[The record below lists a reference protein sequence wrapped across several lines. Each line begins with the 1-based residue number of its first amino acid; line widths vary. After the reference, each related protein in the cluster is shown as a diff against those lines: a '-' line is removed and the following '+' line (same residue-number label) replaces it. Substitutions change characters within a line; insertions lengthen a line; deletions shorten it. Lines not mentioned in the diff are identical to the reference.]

1 VDKLTDQGTMPRRET
16 PKYDLNGDLAW
27 YVLRV
32 EDSRK
37 VLSDDGGSS
46 VEFRVRCY
54 PESDPGRY
62 PPRTQDKEVTS
73 WEAVSVLHSA
83 SAHWDIVQFYSKH
96 RDAFGKQE
104 TRDVWKLR
112 SEDDEKV
119 ARQHANA
126 LKQLNTL
133 INKEV
138 ERREAARLANEAKIE
153 KQNAKVTK
161 TVAKPTTAA
170 KKGTKGSKAGRRY

>member
-1 VDKLTDQGTMPRRET
+1 MPRRET

-27 YVLRV
+27 YILRV

-46 VEFRVRCY
+46 VEFKVRCY
-54 PESDPGRY
+54 PESVLRRF
-62 PPRTQDKEVTS
+62 PPRKEDMEVTS

-96 RDAFGKQE
+96 RNAFGKQE

-126 LKQLNTL
+126 LKQLDTL
-133 INKEV
+133 IKKEARV
-138 ERREAARLANEAKIE
+138 QQALEAARLAKETKVE
-153 KQNAKVTK
+153 KQNAKATK
-161 TVAKPTTAA
+161 TVAKFTTAA
-170 KKGTKGSKAGRRY
+170 KKGARGSKAVRRY